1 LIAFAHPLLLPL
13 AMLAPAALAWLTLIR
28 RRHLRVPSL
37 ARVRQPRLAVDAAT
51 VLALTAVGVAWLGA
65 AGPRRAS
72 QRDVPSVGRDLVVLL
87 DLSASMAGPPG
98 QGDSFA
104 AAQHAVKRLAEL
116 RRDDRL
122 GLVAFG
128 GRAAVLS
135 PLTRD
140 HTTFLALASSLAPA
154 TLGKETAI
162 GDALAVALEQL
173 RDTRRGSGGIVLVS
187 DGANNAGALDPATA
201 AEAAADRGIPVST
214 VLVGAEPGTGAISQ
228 ANESL
233 LQEVARRTG
242 GEFVRARD
250 AKALSAAF
258 EHLAALEPS
267 VAPAPAQRTW
277 IDRSAAPARWAAALL
292 LAAALAELVNRRA
305 WA

>member
-1 LIAFAHPLLLPL
+1 VSEFAHPILLPL

-28 RRHLRVPSL
+28 KRHLRVPSL
-37 ARVRQPRLAVDAAT
+37 ARVRRSRLAVDAAT
-51 VLALTAVGVAWLGA
+51 ALALTAVGVAWLGA

-87 DLSASMAGPPG
+87 DLSASMAAPRG
-98 QGDSFA
+98 QADGFP
-104 AAQHAVKRLAEL
+104 AAQHAVQRLAEL

-140 HTTFLALASSLAPA
+140 HTTFLAVASSLAPA

-214 VLVGAEPGTGAISQ
+214 VAVGAEMGTGAVPQ

-233 LQEVARRTG
+233 LREVARRTG

-250 AKALSAAF
+250 GNALSAAF

-267 VAPAPAQRTW
+267 VAPPPAQRTW
-277 IDRSAAPARWAAALL
+277 IDRSATPARFAAALL
-292 LAAALAELVNRRA
+292 LAAALAEFINRRA

>member
-1 LIAFAHPLLLPL
+1 V
-13 AMLAPAALAWLTLIR
+13 R
-28 RRHLRVPSL
+28 R
-37 ARVRQPRLAVDAAT
+37 PRLAIDAAT
-51 VLALTAVGVAWLGA
+51 ALALAAVGIAWLGA
-65 AGPRRAS
+65 AGPRRS
-72 QRDVPSVGRDLVVLL
+72 SHRNVPSVGRDLVVLL
-87 DLSASMAGPPG
+87 DLSASMAGPTRQENG
-98 QGDSFA
+98 FA
-104 AAQHAVKRLAEL
+104 AAQHAVQRLAEL

-173 RDTRRGSGGIVLVS
+173 RDTRRGSAGIVLVS

-214 VLVGAEPGTGAISQ
+214 VAVGAEPGTGTIFQ

-233 LQEVARRTG
+233 LREVARRTG

-250 AKALSAAF
+250 GEALTAAF
-258 EHLAALEPS
+258 EHLAALEAS
-267 VAPAPAQRTW
+267 IAPAGTAHMDRPQRRT
-277 IDRSAAPARWAAALL
+277 RTLGRALL
-292 LAAALAELVNRRA
+292 LAAALAELINRRA

>member
-1 LIAFAHPLLLPL
+1 MSEFARPMLLPL
-13 AMLAPAALAWLTLIR
+13 AMLAPAVLAWLTLIR

-37 ARVRQPRLAVDAAT
+37 APVRRPRLAIDIAT
-51 VLALTAVGVAWLGA
+51 ALALAAVAVAWLGA

-72 QRDVPSVGRDLVVLL
+72 HRDVPSVGRDLVVLL
-87 DLSASMAGPPG
+87 DLSASMAGPERK
-98 QGDSFA
+98 GDGFTA
-104 AAQHAVKRLAEL
+104 ARHAVQRLAEL

-140 HTTFLALASSLAPA
+140 HTTFLVLASSLAPA

-214 VLVGAEPGTGAISQ
+214 VAVGAEAGTDATSQ

-233 LQEVARRTG
+233 LREIARRTG

-250 AKALSAAF
+250 GEALTAAF

-267 VAPAPAQRTW
+267 VAPAPAQRIW
-277 IDRSAAPARWAAALL
+277 IDRSSAPAHWAAALL
-292 LAAALAELVNRRA
+292 LAAAFAEFINRRA